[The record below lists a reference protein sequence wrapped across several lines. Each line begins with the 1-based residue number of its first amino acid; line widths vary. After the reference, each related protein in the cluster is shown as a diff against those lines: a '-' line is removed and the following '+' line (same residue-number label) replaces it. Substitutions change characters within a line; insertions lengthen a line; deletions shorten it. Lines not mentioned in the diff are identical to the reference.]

1 MSYEKDNLAGYV
13 SSASASAM
21 IAAALG
27 PYLTSASA
35 SAALSTYVTSA
46 SLATALGPYLTS
58 ASAALSTYIK
68 SASLATALG
77 LYLTSESA
85 SAALSNYVTS
95 NSLSAAFALGQNAG
109 VTLLGSQDLAG
120 RTDARF
126 SGSWSHVG
134 VLQLKAIFNCGVTAA
149 LLGVARIASAGT
161 NILEQNTSATA
172 SGQQTVMV
180 EVTAMGGDGRA
191 RKALSLM
198 TAQSGL
204 NRFAA
209 TVTTNSSVINQ
220 IVYDNSI
227 TMISGIAFLFGFRS
241 G

>member
-1 MSYEKDNLAGYV
+1 MSYEKDNPSGYV

-27 PYLTSASA
+27 PYL
-35 SAALSTYVTSA
+35 TSA

-68 SASLATALG
+68 SASLATALAP
-77 LYLTSESA
+77 YLTSA
-85 SAALSNYVTS
+85 SAALSSYVTSASLATADYVTS
-95 NSLSAAFALGQNAG
+95 NSLSAAFASGLNSGVIVLGNQ
-109 VTLLGSQDLAG
+109 LLAG

-134 VLQLKAIFNCGVTAA
+134 VLQLRAIFNCGVTAA
-149 LLGVARIASAGT
+149 VLGVARLASAGT
-161 NILEQNTSATA
+161 IILEQNTSATA
-172 SGQQTVMV
+172 SGQQTVMI
-180 EVTAMGGDGRA
+180 EITAMGGDGQS

-209 TVTTNSSVINQ
+209 TVTTNSSFINQ

-227 TMISGIAFLFGFRS
+227 TMVSGVAFLFGFRNI
-241 G
+241 